1 VPDSKP
7 AGRHLLVSG
16 TNLIYRIEFHSHASE
31 EEANPAVPQPSGSQ
45 SDQSLGQPSSDLGA
59 NEWLVEEMFD
69 QYQRDPQS
77 VDPVWIAYFKASP
90 AADAAWAAF
99 FLTGR
104 RLKRLVPSAAI
115 GEWTKRRSREDVLA
129 ALDAADVPAGRIYS
143 VADIVSDPQYL
154 AREMIVDTPTSDGR
168 PLKAPGIV
176 PKLSATP
183 GRIAHA
189 APRLGQHTADLQQ
202 GGWPERDDPQP

>member
-1 VPDSKP
+1 M
-7 AGRHLLVSG
+7 SG

-90 AADAAWAAF
+90 
-99 FLTGR
+99 
-104 RLKRLVPSAAI
+104 
-115 GEWTKRRSREDVLA
+115 
-129 ALDAADVPAGRIYS
+129 
-143 VADIVSDPQYL
+143 
-154 AREMIVDTPTSDGR
+154 
-168 PLKAPGIV
+168 PGNG
-176 PKLSATP
+176 S
-183 GRIAHA
+183 HA
-189 APRLGQHTADLQQ
+189 APAATKPAPTPAPAPAPAAQS
-202 GGWPERDDPQP
+202 

>member
-45 SDQSLGQPSSDLGA
+45 SEQSLGQSLGQPSSDLGA

-90 AADAAWAAF
+90 
-99 FLTGR
+99 
-104 RLKRLVPSAAI
+104 
-115 GEWTKRRSREDVLA
+115 
-129 ALDAADVPAGRIYS
+129 
-143 VADIVSDPQYL
+143 
-154 AREMIVDTPTSDGR
+154 
-168 PLKAPGIV
+168 PGNG
-176 PKLSATP
+176 S
-183 GRIAHA
+183 HA
-189 APRLGQHTADLQQ
+189 APAATSSFEQKMSWILRLEDQRVLRDTSPVVA
-202 GGWPERDDPQP
+202 PEPASPTRCSEPMLVAKIDAPTTTHPRCRPARK

>member
-1 VPDSKP
+1 MPDSKP

-90 AADAAWAAF
+90 
-99 FLTGR
+99 
-104 RLKRLVPSAAI
+104 
-115 GEWTKRRSREDVLA
+115 
-129 ALDAADVPAGRIYS
+129 
-143 VADIVSDPQYL
+143 
-154 AREMIVDTPTSDGR
+154 
-168 PLKAPGIV
+168 PGNG
-176 PKLSATP
+176 S
-183 GRIAHA
+183 HA
-189 APRLGQHTADLQQ
+189 APAATKPAPTPAEDARSKIASDILAAMVAPTPAPQA
-202 GGWPERDDPQP
+202 ERTDD